1 MKIGDIMTTEIKS
14 IKPDISVKEAA
25 IILFNSQISGL
36 PVVDKDN
43 KLIGNFTE
51 KDILRYILPSYVVSV
66 GKFIYEDDSKAITK
80 KVENLA
86 NLKVSDIMSKEIITI
101 SADISLS
108 EAARIM
114 LTKAKRRLCVVE
126 KNGRLIGIVARCDV
140 LKALMK

>member
-51 KDILRYILPSYVVSV
+51 KDILR
-66 GKFIYEDDSKAITK
+66 FIYEDDSKALTK